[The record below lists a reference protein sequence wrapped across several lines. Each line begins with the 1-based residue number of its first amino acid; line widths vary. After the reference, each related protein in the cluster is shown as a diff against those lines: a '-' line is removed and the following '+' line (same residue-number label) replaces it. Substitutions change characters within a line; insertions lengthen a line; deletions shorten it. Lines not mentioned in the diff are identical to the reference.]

1 MSAAPSDRRPRPHR
15 PPAPGSA
22 ARGPRT
28 RPDAIALHAAPG
40 LTPGLDRLLW
50 RLTLLVV
57 ALLGIT
63 ILIMV
68 LGPHRVGDYMTE
80 TDFYGQYAAGARL
93 IQHGRLEPAR
103 YGVVGPGYELAL
115 AVAGLVVRNL
125 FLAAG
130 LLSLASSSLAL
141 LLWAALLRRRAD
153 ARVALGA
160 ALFMATNATLF
171 RYGYSVTTDAF
182 ALALQAATFYVLLA
196 RPGLRAATG
205 AGVLAALAFLTRYN
219 AGVLLPAGLVA
230 IAAGGALQE
239 QRGRAALLFV
249 AGFVLPV
256 LPWVIYSFAHG
267 TGVTFQLHHN
277 IAYEV
282 FARAKGIPW
291 DTYQRTLQPQFH
303 SLADVIAR
311 DPGAVAGRML
321 FNIHDHLRLDATRLL
336 GWPLALCAVLG
347 LGVGLADGALRRL
360 WPLAPAGALLF
371 LALVPAFHSERYSL
385 ALLPYYATA
394 AALFFASPRFAL
406 VLLRG
411 PRIWLKPALAL
422 LPLAFAL
429 AATVRSQA
437 RVIDQLPVEVLD
449 AARTLR
455 SLAHPG
461 DRVIARKAHIA
472 FHSGIEPVPF
482 PFVST
487 LPELAAYAR
496 TQDARWLYFSW
507 PEGQTR
513 PEFWYLLDTTAVVP
527 GLTPRCVTAPHPAVL
542 YEIGPAF
549 GRAPAWAANDTL
561 RAWYSARGQ
570 LAVDPSDPQALRSLG
585 TIELT
590 RGRLA
595 EARVA
600 YEHAARRLPRDAALQ
615 LALGKVCIRL
625 GDLAAGATAFER
637 AETLDPTS
645 VDARIGRGW
654 ALLFAGRQQEAAAV
668 WRPVVALTR
677 DSDTLRGMI
686 ELFQTI
692 GRAQPSRSWR
702 AGGEPGLPL
711 LRRPRAG
718 DRPRPARARRVREER
733 QEARP
738 HHRPARHP
746 GGLCHGGVVAHGRD
760 RWHTRGRCRSVAARR
775 HRRPGDTHDLRPLPG
790 RAALHALGQLVPLR
804 ALQPAARFAVG
815 AQYRSVGCRRPPP
828 STAGCSPSSVP
839 ICMPGCALPSSAP
852 APAPGR
858 TRNSCRTSRL
868 AGSCSSSSPRTQAR
882 PARSPR

>member
-1 MSAAPSDRRPRPHR
+1 MSAAPSSRRPGPHR
-15 PPAPGSA
+15 PAAPGSA
-22 ARGPRT
+22 PRGSRT
-28 RPDAIALHAAPG
+28 RPGAVALHALPG

-50 RLTLLVV
+50 RSTLLVV
-57 ALLGIT
+57 ALLGVA
-63 ILIMV
+63 ILVMV

-80 TDFYGQYAAGARL
+80 TDFYGQYAQGARL
-93 IQHGRLEPAR
+93 IQHGHLEPAR

-115 AVAGLVVRNL
+115 AVAGLAVRDL

-130 LLSLASSSLAL
+130 LLSLVSNSLVL

-153 ARVALGA
+153 ARAALGVT
-160 ALFMATNATLF
+160 LFMATNATFF

-182 ALALQAATFYVLLA
+182 ALALQAATLYVLLA
-196 RPGLRAATG
+196 RPGLRAAAG

-239 QRGRAALLFV
+239 KRGRAALLFA
-249 AGFVLPV
+249 AGFLLPV
-256 LPWVIYSFAHG
+256 VPWVIYSFAHG

-291 DTYQRTLQPQFH
+291 DTYQRTMQPQFH

-311 DPGAVAGRML
+311 DPGAVASRMF
-321 FNIHDHLRLDATRLL
+321 FNVHDHLRLDATRLL
-336 GWPLALCAVLG
+336 GWPLALCAALG
-347 LGVGLADGALRRL
+347 LGLGLADGTLRRL
-360 WPLAPAGALLF
+360 WPLAAAWALLF

-385 ALLPYYATA
+385 ALLPYYAAA

-411 PRIWLKPALAL
+411 PRPWLKPALAL

-437 RVIDQLPVEVLD
+437 RVLDQLPVEVLD

-455 SLAHPG
+455 SLARPG
-461 DRVIARKAHIA
+461 DRVIARKAHLA
-472 FHSGIEPVPF
+472 FHSGVEPVPF
-482 PFVST
+482 PFVGT
-487 LPELAAYAR
+487 LPELADYAR
-496 TQDARWLYFSW
+496 SQGARWLYFSW

-527 GLTPRCVTAPHPAVL
+527 GLTPRRVTAPHPAVL

-549 GRAPAWAANDTL
+549 GRAPQWAANDTL
-561 RAWYSARGQ
+561 SALHAARGQ

-585 TIELT
+585 SVELA

-600 YEHAARRLPRDAALQ
+600 YERAARRLPRDAALR
-615 LALGKVCIRL
+615 LAIGKVCVRL
-625 GDLAAGATAFER
+625 GDFAAGAAAFEQ
-637 AETLDPTS
+637 AEALDPSS

-654 ALLFAGRQQEAAAV
+654 ALLFARRPQDAAAA

-686 ELFQTI
+686 QLYQ
-692 GRAQPSRSWR
+692 A
-702 AGGEPGLPL
+702 L
-711 LRRPRAG
+711 G
-718 DRPRPARARRVREER
+718 DRETEARAR
-733 QEARP
+733 
-738 HHRPARHP
+738 
-746 GGLCHGGVVAHGRD
+746 
-760 RWHTRGRCRSVAARR
+760 
-775 HRRPGDTHDLRPLPG
+775 
-790 RAALHALGQLVPLR
+790 AAL
-804 ALQPAARFAVG
+804 
-815 AQYRSVGCRRPPP
+815 AQ
-828 STAGCSPSSVP
+828 TEAG
-839 ICMPGCALPSSAP
+839 
-852 APAPGR
+852 R
-858 TRNSCRTSRL
+858 
-868 AGSCSSSSPRTQAR
+868 
-882 PARSPR
+882 